1 MEWRKDMTTFENR
14 IGTLFLATDGKTPLN
29 LFEKVYTFL
38 FVENL
43 VYGIVTIVI
52 VLAILIYLFKKGFN
66 SSDKKRDDFNNI
78 SKDNGT
84 DREDSLTSIMKKNSN
99 SRNQIPVDETDYSS
113 DLELVAV
120 ITAAIMAYMGE
131 DTPEDGLVIRSI
143 RKVNRRNHVNNY
155 SA

>member
-1 MEWRKDMTTFENR
+1 MTTLENR
-14 IGTLFLATDGKTPLN
+14 IGTMFLASDSNAPLN
-29 LFEKVYTFL
+29 LFKRIYTFL

-43 VYGIVTIVI
+43 VYGIIAIVI
-52 VLAILIYLFKKGFN
+52 VLAILMLLFMN
-66 SSDKKRDDFNNI
+66 SSNTSDKEIENKNSDGNVATG
-78 SKDNGT
+78 K
-84 DREDSLTSIMKKNSN
+84 EDSLISTMKNSN
-99 SRNQIPVDETDYSS
+99 TKNQIPMDETDYSS

-131 DTPEDGLVIRSI
+131 DAPADGLVIRSI

>member
-1 MEWRKDMTTFENR
+1 MTTLEDR
-14 IGTLFLATDGKTPLN
+14 IGTMFLASDGKTLLDLLN
-29 LFEKVYTFL
+29 KVYTFL

-43 VYGIVTIVI
+43 VYGIVAIVV
-52 VLAILIYLFKKGFN
+52 VLAILMILFMKRFHT
-66 SSDKKRDDFNNI
+66 SDKEIEYRNI
-78 SKDNGT
+78 NGNVAT
-84 DREDSLTSIMKKNSN
+84 ERESSLISTRKNSN
-99 SRNQIPVDETDYSS
+99 TKNQISVDETDYSS

-131 DTPEDGLVIRSI
+131 DAPADGLVIRSI